1 MLREK
6 NGAQD
11 TNGLNGLAFCLDC
24 KTSRDKVGHLFYI
37 LLLPLCEMEKLLGSA
52 VSALKGSLMRS
63 CMFKVHS
70 FITRQGSSPV
80 SLIFHFDS
88 LH

>member
-1 MLREK
+1 VGVQLNFSQCIFAGKLLQNILREK

-24 KTSRDKVGHLFYI
+24 KTSRDKVGHLFYF

-52 VSALKGSLMRS
+52 VSALKGSSHEILY
-63 CMFKVHS
+63 V
-70 FITRQGSSPV
+70 
-80 SLIFHFDS
+80 
-88 LH
+88 